1 MTSQLNEHKIFSMR
15 VFQVF
20 YLVLFIGL
28 YLFITYTAY
37 KSTSRIVRVVAFRN
51 AMRILITV
59 ITILML
65 SAFFILYIWPFN
77 PRNANG
83 YNYHLI
89 FNALL
94 SIDFA
99 AKLPPALAY
108 IAGLFLDAR
117 KKHVVYFMGLILSIS
132 MSISMLYGTVAGGKE
147 LQINKIDIGI
157 KDLPPEFD
165 KYRIVQISD
174 LHLGSFISSKTLI
187 GHVREEIATI
197 DADIILFTGDMVNN
211 FSDETKSWESIFQ
224 AMTRNHDCFSILGN
238 HDYGNYTDW
247 NDTLRKTENFQ
258 QIVDAHEKFGFKIL
272 NNENTKIVRGN
283 DSIYIAGVENW
294 GHPPFPQYAN
304 LDKALSGIPTNSF
317 IILLSHDPAH
327 WNEVIKKRN
336 DIRLTLSGHTHGLQW
351 GISKAGFR
359 FSLSYLSRN
368 QWSGL
373 YQFKDN
379 YLNVN
384 VGLGMVAIPWRINMP
399 PEISVITL
407 KRIEID

>member
-1 MTSQLNEHKIFSMR
+1 MR

-37 KSTSRIVRVVAFRN
+37 KSTSRIVRVPAFKN
-51 AMRILITV
+51 AIRIFITA

-77 PRNANG
+77 PRSANG

-94 SIDFA
+94 SIDFV

-132 MSISMLYGTVAGGKE
+132 ISISIFYGTLAGNKE
-147 LQINKIDIGI
+147 LHVNYIDIRI
-157 KDLPPEFD
+157 KGLPPEFD

-174 LHLGSFISSKTLI
+174 LHLGSYISSKALI
-187 GHVREEIATI
+187 GHVREEIAII
-197 DADIILFTGDMVNN
+197 DSDIILFTGDLVNN
-211 FSDETKSWESIFQ
+211 FSDETESWESDFQ
-224 AMTRNHDCFSILGN
+224 TMTRNHDSYSILGN

-247 NDTLRKTENFQ
+247 NDARKKTENFQ
-258 QIVDAHEKFGFKIL
+258 KIVDAHQKFGFKIL
-272 NNENTKIVRGN
+272 NNENAKIVRGN

-304 LDKALSGIPTNSF
+304 LDKALASIPSGSF

-327 WNEVIKKRN
+327 WNEIVKKRN
-336 DIRLTLSGHTHGLQW
+336 DIRLTFSGHTHGLQW
-351 GISKAGFR
+351 GFSRAGFR
-359 FSLSYLSRN
+359 FSMSYLSRK

-373 YQFKDN
+373 YQFGDN

>member
-1 MTSQLNEHKIFSMR
+1 MR

-28 YLFITYTAY
+28 YLFITYTAH
-37 KSTSRIVRVVAFRN
+37 KSTSRIVRVPAFRN
-51 AMRILITV
+51 AIRSFLV
-59 ITILML
+59 AGTILML

-77 PRNANG
+77 PRNTNG

-94 SIDFA
+94 SIDFV

-117 KKHVVYFMGLILSIS
+117 KKHVAYFMGLILSIS
-132 MSISMLYGTVAGGKE
+132 ISISMLYGTLAGSKE
-147 LQINKIDIGI
+147 LHINYVDIKI
-157 KDLPPEFD
+157 KDLPSEFD
-165 KYRIVQISD
+165 NYRIAQISD
-174 LHLGSFISSKTLI
+174 LHLGSFINSKTLVEE
-187 GHVREEIATI
+187 VRKEITTI
-197 DADIILFTGDMVNN
+197 DADIILFTGDLVNN
-211 FSDETKSWESIFQ
+211 FSDETESWKSAFQ
-224 AMTRNHDCFSILGN
+224 TMTRNHNCYSILGN

-247 NDTLRKTENFQ
+247 NDARKKTENLQ
-258 QIVDAHEKFGFKIL
+258 QIVDAHQKFGFKIL
-272 NNENTKIVRGN
+272 KNENTKIVRGN
-283 DSIYIAGVENW
+283 DSVYIAGVENW

-304 LDKALSGIPTNSF
+304 LDKALTGIPSGSF

-359 FSLSYLSRN
+359 FSMSYLSRN

-373 YQFKDN
+373 YQFGDN

-399 PEISVITL
+399 AEISVITL

>member
-1 MTSQLNEHKIFSMR
+1 MR

-37 KSTSRIVRVVAFRN
+37 KSTSRIVRVPAFRN
-51 AMRILITV
+51 AVRIFITA

-65 SAFFILYIWPFN
+65 SAFFSLYIWPFN
-77 PRNANG
+77 PRNTNG
-83 YNYHLI
+83 YNYHLV

-94 SIDFA
+94 SIDFV

-132 MSISMLYGTVAGGKE
+132 ITISMFYGTLAGSKE
-147 LQINKIDIGI
+147 LHINYIDIEI
-157 KDLPPEFD
+157 KDLPSGFD

-174 LHLGSFISSKTLI
+174 LHLGSFISSKALI
-187 GHVREEIATI
+187 GHVREEIAII
-197 DADIILFTGDMVNN
+197 DSDIILFTGDLVNN
-211 FSDETKSWESIFQ
+211 FSDETESWESDFQ
-224 AMTRNHDCFSILGN
+224 TMTRNHDSYSILGN

-247 NDTLRKTENFQ
+247 NDARKKTENFQ
-258 QIVDAHEKFGFKIL
+258 KIVDAHQKFGFKIL
-272 NNENTKIVRGN
+272 NNENAKIVRGN

-304 LDKALSGIPTNSF
+304 LDKALTSIPSGSF

-327 WNEVIKKRN
+327 WNEIVKKRN

-351 GISKAGFR
+351 GFSKAGFR
-359 FSLSYLSRN
+359 FSLSYLSRK

-373 YQFKDN
+373 YQFGDN

>member
-1 MTSQLNEHKIFSMR
+1 MR

-20 YLVLFIGL
+20 YLILFIGL
-28 YLFITYTAY
+28 YLFITYAAY
-37 KSTSRIVRVVAFRN
+37 KSTT
-51 AMRILITV
+51 RILRVSAYRNTIRIFITA

-77 PRNANG
+77 PRSANG

-89 FNALL
+89 FNAIL
-94 SIDFA
+94 SIDFV

-108 IAGLFLDAR
+108 LAGLFLDAR
-117 KKHVVYFMGLILSIS
+117 KKIVAYFMGLILSIS
-132 MSISMLYGTVAGGKE
+132 ITISMLYGALAGSRE
-147 LQINKIDIGI
+147 LHIKYINIEI
-157 KDLPPEFD
+157 KDLPHEFD

-174 LHLGSFISSKTLI
+174 LHLGSFINSKSLI
-187 GHVREEIATI
+187 TNVHKHIATI
-197 DADIILFTGDMVNN
+197 DSDLILFTGDLVNN
-211 FSDETKSWESIFQ
+211 FSDETVAWKSTFQ
-224 AMTRNHDCFSILGN
+224 SMTLNHDCFSILGN

-247 NDTLRKTENFQ
+247 NDFREKTENFQ
-258 QIVDAHEKFGFKIL
+258 KIVDAHHKFGFKIL
-272 NNENTKIVRGN
+272 NNENVKIVRGN

-304 LDKALSGIPTNSF
+304 LDKALSGIPTSSF

-359 FSLSYLSRN
+359 FSLSYLSCG

-373 YQFKDN
+373 YQFGDN

-399 PEISVITL
+399 PEISVLTL